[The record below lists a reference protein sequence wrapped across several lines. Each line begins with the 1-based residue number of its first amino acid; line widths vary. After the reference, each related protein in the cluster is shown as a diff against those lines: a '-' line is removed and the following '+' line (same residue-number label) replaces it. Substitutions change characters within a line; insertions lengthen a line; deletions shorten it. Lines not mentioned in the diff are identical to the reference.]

1 MKTHHIAITVSPI
14 LVGSILMT
22 DISFTWGRD
31 YFDPALL
38 SSNGE
43 TPAAIDLSVFETTGQ
58 IPEGTYLVM
67 MQVNGNERGLHRV
80 VFTQGQ
86 SEEGKKQVSPELTPD
101 FLAEMGVN
109 TAVLPEFKGLPPDK
123 PVDDLT
129 ALIPEAR
136 VHFDF
141 QQQRLELSI
150 PQVAMKPDASSMVD
164 PKLWDQGMPAL
175 LLNYTLNGG
184 KNRQSGRLNQ
194 AATEQTNLYLGLR
207 SGLNWQAWRLRSDM
221 TYMRNESRSDNKTQ
235 RQQQTHFSNTY
246 LQRDIQTWRSD
257 LLFGE
262 NNTGNDVFDS
272 FPFLGLKLSSS
283 EEMLPVNLRGFAP
296 VISGIAQSNARV
308 TVSQNGNV
316 VYQTYVAPGPFRIT
330 DLYQTGQGGDL
341 TVTVYEADDSVRT
354 WNQAFSTL
362 PLMQRPGGVKYELT
376 TGRYNGNITNK
387 SREAEFTLMTLMY
400 GLPHNITLYGGGL
413 LAKKYASAV
422 MGSGI
427 SLGSFGALSADITL
441 SSANMYDERQNGQS
455 YRVRYAKSLLS
466 TGTSVDLTA
475 YRYSTQHYYNFA
487 DFNNSGYQLNE
498 NQVPWTLSRQ
508 RSNFQMRVTQQLG
521 KFGSL
526 YLSGMRS
533 DYWNNEQ
540 ANNTLS
546 AGYNGSWLGVSY
558 GLAYSIDRIK
568 SGGNWPQNRQ
578 LTFSMQV
585 PFSLFSSSPTFA
597 HSYARYQINHDSEGF
612 VQQQAGVTG
621 TALEDRLSYSLMQGW
636 DNGGQGIN
644 NTNTSTLNL
653 GWLGSRG
660 TAAVGYSYNPHYNSL
675 NINGNG
681 GLVVHPHGVTLSQSF
696 GSSIA
701 VVRAPGAAG
710 VGVMSG
716 GVRTDSQGY
725 AVVPYLSP
733 YQNNTVSL
741 NPSTLP
747 ENVELPQSSTNVY
760 PTKGAVVL
768 ASFDPRTGYQALITL
783 SSVGK
788 PVPFGAM
795 VTLEGESDEANSGI
809 VGDAGQVYLSGLPL
823 QGILSVV
830 WGRGSTQ
837 HCIAAFDL
845 GKAQV
850 SENNPLH
857 MLSVRCEE
865 KE

>member
-1 MKTHHIAITVSPI
+1 MKTHHITTTLSLILMESLLMTNVSP
-14 LVGSILMT
+14 
-22 DISFTWGRD
+22 TWGRD

-38 SSNGE
+38 SKNGE
-43 TPAAIDLSVFETTGQ
+43 TSADIDLSIFETSGQ

-67 MQVNGNERGLHRV
+67 VQVNGNERGLHNV
-80 VFTQGQ
+80 VFTQ
-86 SEEGKKQVSPELTPD
+86 EEEKKQVNPELTPN

-109 TAVLPEFKGLPPDK
+109 TSILPEFKGLPADK
-123 PVDDLT
+123 PIRNIT
-129 ALIPEAR
+129 ALISDAK

-164 PKLWDQGMPAL
+164 PKLWDQGIPAL

-184 KNRQSGRLNQ
+184 KNHQSGRANQ
-194 AATEQTNLYLGLR
+194 AATEQSNLYLGLQ

-221 TYMRNESRSDNKTQ
+221 TYMHNESSSDNNTQ
-235 RQQQTHFSNTY
+235 CQHQSHFSNTY

-257 LLFGE
+257 ILIGE
-262 NNTGNDVFDS
+262 NSTGNDVFDS

-296 VISGIAQSNARV
+296 VISGIAQSNARI

-316 VYQTYVAPGPFRIT
+316 VYQTYVAPGAFRIT

-354 WNQAFSTL
+354 WTQAFSSL

-387 SREAEFTLMTLMY
+387 SRETDFTLATLMY

-413 LAKKYASAV
+413 LAKKYASVA

-427 SLGSFGALSADITL
+427 SLGSFGALSTDITL
-441 SSANMYDERQNGQS
+441 SSTNLYDERQNGQS
-455 YRVRYAKSLLS
+455 YRIRYAKSLLS

-498 NQVPWTLSRQ
+498 NQVPWSLNRQ
-508 RSNFQMRVTQQLG
+508 RSNFQMRLTQQLG

-568 SGGNWPQNRQ
+568 SGGGWPQNRQ

-585 PFSLFSSSPTFA
+585 PFSLFSSTPTFN
-597 HSYARYQINHDSEGF
+597 HSYARYQINHDSEGR

-621 TALEDRLSYSLMQGW
+621 TALQDRLSYSLMQGW
-636 DNGGQGIN
+636 DNGSQGTN
-644 NTNTSTLNL
+644 NANTSILNL
-653 GWLGSRG
+653 GWQGSRG
-660 TAAVGYSYNPHYNSL
+660 TATLGYSYNRHYNSL

-681 GLVVHPHGVTLSQSF
+681 GVVVHPNGITLSQSF

-701 VVRAPGAAG
+701 VVSAPGAAG
-710 VGVMSG
+710 VEIMNGSVD
-716 GVRTDSQGY
+716 TDRRGY

-733 YQNNTVSL
+733 YQSNTVGL

-747 ENVELPQSSTNVY
+747 ENVDLPQSSTNVY

-768 ASFDPRTGYQALITL
+768 ASFIPRMGYQALITL
-783 SSVGK
+783 TSEGK
-788 PVPFGAM
+788 PIPFGAM
-795 VTLEGESDEANSGI
+795 VTLEEESAEVNSGI
-809 VGDAGQVYLSGLPL
+809 VGDAGQVYLSGLPQ
-823 QGILSVV
+823 QGMLAVV
-830 WGRGSTQ
+830 WGRGATQ
-837 HCIAAFDL
+837 QCIAAFDL
-845 GKAQV
+845 DKAQV
-850 SENNPLH
+850 SANNPVH
-857 MLSVRCEE
+857 MLRVSCEE
-865 KE
+865 RE

>member
-1 MKTHHIAITVSPI
+1 MKTHHITTTLSLILMESLLMTNVSP
-14 LVGSILMT
+14 
-22 DISFTWGRD
+22 TWGRD

-38 SSNGE
+38 SKNGE
-43 TPAAIDLSVFETTGQ
+43 TSADIDLSIFETSGQ

-67 MQVNGNERGLHRV
+67 VQVNGNERGLHNV
-80 VFTQGQ
+80 VFTQ
-86 SEEGKKQVSPELTPD
+86 EEEKKQVNPELTPN

-109 TAVLPEFKGLPPDK
+109 TSILPEFKGLPADK
-123 PVDDLT
+123 PIRNIT
-129 ALIPEAR
+129 ALISDAK

-164 PKLWDQGMPAL
+164 PKLWDQGIPAL

-184 KNRQSGRLNQ
+184 KNHQSGRANQ
-194 AATEQTNLYLGLR
+194 AATEQSNLYLGLQ

-221 TYMRNESRSDNKTQ
+221 TYMHNESSSDNNTQ
-235 RQQQTHFSNTY
+235 CQHQTHFSNTY

-257 LLFGE
+257 ILIGE
-262 NNTGNDVFDS
+262 NSTGNDVFDS

-296 VISGIAQSNARV
+296 VISGIAQSNARI

-316 VYQTYVAPGPFRIT
+316 VYQTYVAPGAFRIT

-354 WNQAFSTL
+354 WTQAFSSL

-387 SREAEFTLMTLMY
+387 SRETDFTLATLMY

-413 LAKKYASAV
+413 LAKKYASVA

-427 SLGSFGALSADITL
+427 SLGSFGALSTDITL
-441 SSANMYDERQNGQS
+441 SSTNLYDERQNGQS
-455 YRVRYAKSLLS
+455 YRIRYAKSLLS

-498 NQVPWTLSRQ
+498 NQVPWSLNRQ
-508 RSNFQMRVTQQLG
+508 RSNFQMRLTQQLG

-568 SGGNWPQNRQ
+568 SGGGWPQNRQ

-585 PFSLFSSSPTFA
+585 PFSLFSSTLTFN
-597 HSYARYQINHDSEGF
+597 HSYARYQINHDSEGR

-621 TALEDRLSYSLMQGW
+621 TALQDRLSYSLMQGW
-636 DNGGQGIN
+636 DNGSQGTN
-644 NTNTSTLNL
+644 NANTSILNL
-653 GWLGSRG
+653 GWQGSRG
-660 TAAVGYSYNPHYNSL
+660 TATLGYSYNRHYNSL

-681 GLVVHPHGVTLSQSF
+681 GVVVHPNGITLSQSF

-701 VVRAPGAAG
+701 VVSAPGAAG
-710 VGVMSG
+710 VEIMNGSVD
-716 GVRTDSQGY
+716 TDRRGY

-733 YQNNTVSL
+733 YQSNTVGL

-747 ENVELPQSSTNVY
+747 ENVDLPQSSTNVY

-768 ASFDPRTGYQALITL
+768 ASFIPRMGYQALITL
-783 SSVGK
+783 TSEGK
-788 PVPFGAM
+788 PIPFGAM
-795 VTLEGESDEANSGI
+795 VTLEEESAEVNSGI
-809 VGDAGQVYLSGLPL
+809 VGDAGQVYLSGLPQ
-823 QGILSVV
+823 QGMLAVV
-830 WGRGSTQ
+830 WGRGATQ
-837 HCIAAFDL
+837 QCIAAFDL
-845 GKAQV
+845 DKAQV
-850 SENNPLH
+850 SANNPVH
-857 MLSVRCEE
+857 MLRVRCEE
-865 KE
+865 RE